1 MLREHF
7 DRYFEIRRAA
17 SAADREEVFRLR
29 FAVYCAELKFEDA
42 SAFPDGLERDSYDEL
57 AVFALLRYK
66 PTGRTV
72 GCVRM
77 IPGQAGPDQPLPF
90 ERVCA
95 GQLDST
101 LIDLTN
107 LDRPHSGEISRLAVH
122 ADFRRR
128 EGEWRTADSVSSV
141 EHSSG
146 GARRYPLV
154 PMGLFL
160 AAASLGLNLGL
171 TQVFVLME
179 PRLARLLSLCGLRF
193 AQVGAIVDYH
203 GQRGPFR
210 IDRQSLLQGLNDDAQ
225 ALLAAFQQRLA

>member
-1 MLREHF
+1 MLKAHF

-17 SAADREEVFRLR
+17 SPEERDEAFRLR
-29 FAVYCAELKFEDA
+29 FAVYCTELKFEDA
-42 SAFPDGLERDSYDEL
+42 SAFPDGLERDGYDEG
-57 AVFALLRYK
+57 AIFALLRYK

-77 IPGQAGPDQPLPF
+77 IPGQAGPDRPLPF

-95 GQLDST
+95 GHLDPA
-101 LIDLTN
+101 LIDLPH
-107 LDRPHSGEISRLAVH
+107 LDRLHSGEISRLAVH

-128 EGEWRTADSVSSV
+128 EGEWRTAESVADV
-141 EHSSG
+141 DQSSG

-160 AAASLGLNLGL
+160 AAAALGLNLGL
-171 TQVFVLME
+171 NQVFVLME

-193 AQVGAIVDYH
+193 TQLGAIVDYH

-210 IDRQSLLQGLNDDAQ
+210 IDRESLLQGLNSDAQ
-225 ALLAAFQQRLA
+225 ALLGAFQQRLA